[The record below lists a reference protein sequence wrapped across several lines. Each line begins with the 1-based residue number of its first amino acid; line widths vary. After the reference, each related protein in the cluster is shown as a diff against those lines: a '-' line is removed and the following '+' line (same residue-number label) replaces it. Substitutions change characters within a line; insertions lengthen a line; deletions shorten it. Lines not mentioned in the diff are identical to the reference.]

1 VSYFLIPLLI
11 LAGLLVFF
19 GLAVFL
25 GRFRKGKYLKPIIT
39 TLSKV
44 PWVRRWFQKVSEAAL
59 ERQNPELA
67 SAMRKLQ
74 RVGPN
79 PDPQRAQQA
88 LGQLSPVERRA
99 YFEAMEEQGGLPEP
113 ANRQQ
118 RRQQQRLQQGT
129 RPAGG
134 TGKPSGGGTTGKR
147 GKRR

>member
-1 VSYFLIPLLI
+1 MTYLFIPLFI
-11 LAGLLVFF
+11 LAGIAVLF
-19 GLAVFL
+19 GIVVLL
-25 GRFRKGKYLKPIIT
+25 GRFRNGKYLRPVIT

-44 PWVRRWFQKVSEAAL
+44 PWLRRQFQKVSQAAI

-79 PDPQRAQQA
+79 PNPQQAQQA
-88 LGQLSPVERRA
+88 LSQLSVNERRA
-99 YFEAMEEQGGLPEP
+99 YLDAVGEQGGMPEP

-118 RRQQQRLQQGT
+118 RRLQQKLQQGG
-129 RPAGG
+129 RPAAN
-134 TGKPSGGGTTGKR
+134 SAKR

>member
-1 VSYFLIPLLI
+1 LTYLFIPLFI
-11 LAGLLVFF
+11 LAGIAVLF
-19 GLAVFL
+19 GIVVLL
-25 GRFRKGKYLKPIIT
+25 GRFRNGKYLRPVIT

-44 PWVRRWFQKVSEAAL
+44 PWLRRQFQKVSQAAI

-79 PDPQRAQQA
+79 PNPQQAQQA
-88 LGQLSPVERRA
+88 LSQLSVNERRA
-99 YFEAMEEQGGLPEP
+99 YLDAVGEQGGMPEP

-118 RRQQQRLQQGT
+118 RRLQQKLQQGG
-129 RPAGG
+129 RPAAN
-134 TGKPSGGGTTGKR
+134 SAKR